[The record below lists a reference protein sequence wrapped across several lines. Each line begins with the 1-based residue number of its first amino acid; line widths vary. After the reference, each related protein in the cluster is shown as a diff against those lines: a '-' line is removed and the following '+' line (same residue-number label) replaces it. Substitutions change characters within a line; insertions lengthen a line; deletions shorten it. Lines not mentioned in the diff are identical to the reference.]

1 MRIRPLNLNLTV
13 WPMGR
18 TAPDLPRQTKGLP
31 LAKRKALCTYPRS
44 GAALAACLLS
54 FAASPAAALS
64 CLPWGPADA
73 YLQAAKS
80 DSVYNIIAG
89 ELRFDESLLP
99 QSRADNPNDTP
110 PLTRIPAQ
118 LSGKLLEGK
127 YFSGRVNVP
136 AVLEVECLGPW
147 CGGMQSGADYVFFAE
162 QRGQELVIQ
171 ANACGGFVFADTSDT
186 RRQVL
191 DCHRGKACEPAK
203 PR

>member
-1 MRIRPLNLNLTV
+1 MLSNPV
-13 WPMGR
+13 
-18 TAPDLPRQTKGLP
+18 
-31 LAKRKALCTYPRS
+31 RS
-44 GAALAACLLS
+44 AGTGAALFAVVSAVLS
-54 FAASPAAALS
+54 ASPAAALS

-80 DSVYNIIAG
+80 ESVYNIIAG

-99 QSRADNPNDTP
+99 RSHADNPNDMP

-118 LSGKLLEGK
+118 LSGKMLDGR
-127 YFSGRVNVP
+127 YFSSRVNVQ

-147 CGGMQSGADYVFFAE
+147 CGGMAPGADQVFFAE
-162 QRGQELVIQ
+162 QRGQELVIR
-171 ANACGGFVFADTSDT
+171 AGACGGFVFADTSEV

-191 DCHRGKACEPAK
+191 DCHRGAACEPAM

>member
-1 MRIRPLNLNLTV
+1 MVVTI
-13 WPMGR
+13 
-18 TAPDLPRQTKGLP
+18 
-31 LAKRKALCTYPRS
+31 
-44 GAALAACLLS
+44 
-54 FAASPAAALS
+54 FANSAAALS

-99 QSRADNPNDTP
+99 QSHADNPNDTP

-118 LSGKLLEGK
+118 LSGKMLDGK
-127 YFSGRVNVP
+127 YFSGRVKVP

-147 CGGMQSGADYVFFAE
+147 CGGMASGTDQVFFAE
-162 QRGQELVIQ
+162 QRGQDLVIR
-171 ANACGGFVFADTSDT
+171 AGACGGFVFADTSEV

-191 DCHRGKACEPAK
+191 DCHRGKACEPAM